1 MIPRPH
7 GPPTRR
13 RAGSI
18 RVGVGTVR
26 ETSYGTYLAY
36 LRVGGI
42 RRRRCF
48 ESFAAAERWISAE
61 EKGLPLPGLT
71 AGQYLDAQ
79 TALLL
84 LPPDVSLA
92 DCARDFVR
100 IHGVGGRSQSV
111 RLSDAIAGFTK
122 ERGVSITPRTM
133 ESYRQAFRDLADEL
147 RTDPLLA
154 TISADDLERV
164 VASESGATR
173 NTRISR
179 LGVLFSWAERKGYI
193 AANPLKRIARARK
206 VEAPLGVFTPDEAAR
221 VLHATERIA
230 PSCVPYLAVG
240 FFAGIRPAELH
251 RLTRENFT
259 SRYIRLDGKITKAAR
274 ARTVEIRPNLAAW
287 LAKYPWRKPPV
298 RAKNTIPNDVCRAAG
313 VTWKSDVMRH
323 SFATY
328 AYELC
333 KDAAAVAAEMGHRGT
348 GVFFTHYRALAE
360 PGDGEKYFS
369 ISPTKGD

>member
-1 MIPRPH
+1 MTIP
-7 GPPTRR
+7 PPRSPPMRR
-13 RAGSI
+13 RRGSI
-18 RVGVGTVR
+18 RVGTGTVR
-26 ETSYGTYLAY
+26 ETRWGTYEAY
-36 LRVGGI
+36 VRIGGI
-42 RRRRCF
+42 RRRRR
-48 ESFAAAERWISAE
+48 FATFTAAEKWISAE
-61 EKGLPLPGLT
+61 EQALPLPALT

-79 TALLL
+79 TAILL

-100 IHGVGGRSQSV
+100 IHGVGGKSQSV
-111 RLSDAIAGFTK
+111 RLSDAIEQFVN

-147 RTDPLLA
+147 RVDPLLA
-154 TISADDLERV
+154 TISADDIERV
-164 VASESGATR
+164 VASNVGATR
-173 NTRISR
+173 NSRISR

-193 AANPLKRIARARK
+193 ATNPMKRIARARK
-206 VEAPLGVFTPDEAAR
+206 VEAPLGVFTPDEAER
-221 VLHATERIA
+221 VLHAAERIA
-230 PSCVPYLAVG
+230 PKCVPYLAVG

-251 RLTRENFT
+251 RLTKENFT

-287 LAKYPWRKPPV
+287 LARYPWRKPPI
-298 RAKNTIPNDVCRAAG
+298 RAKTIIPNDVCRAAG

-328 AYELC
+328 AYEVS

-360 PGDGEKYFS
+360 PGDGVKFFAIVPS
-369 ISPTKGD
+369 